1 MRNKELS
8 EIFDQM
14 ADIMEIL
21 GEDTFRINSYR
32 NVART
37 IGDQSTDVAD
47 LLASSELAELPGIG
61 KSSLAKIEEYVKTG
75 KITAHEDLLKKVPP
89 TLPQLLDIPGLG
101 PKGVKSIYENLT
113 VTNIEEL
120 KRALD
125 EGSVATLHGFGEKKA
140 ATIRKG
146 IEFMEASTGRIRLDQ
161 AMGAAEVVLD
171 FLENLPAVEKM
182 ELAGSTRRRAETIG
196 DVDILLAIKGDTK
209 AAERAIAAFAAAP
222 FIERVLGKGDTKGS
236 AIIETPS
243 ASVQVDVRVVPPESF
258 GAALQYFT
266 GSKAHN
272 IRLREIAIKAK
283 YKLNEYGLFKGD
295 KQIAGATEE
304 EVYKKLGLDFVPPL
318 LREDRGEIDAAQ
330 KHTLPKIIQPEDI
343 KGDLHMHTF
352 ASDGHCEIEDYI
364 KAAKD
369 LGYKYICITDH
380 SVSAAI
386 ANGQTP
392 EKLARQIERIHK
404 INAKTK
410 GLTIFA
416 GAEVDILAD
425 GRLDFDD
432 GLLADLDYVTASV
445 HSGMGSPREKVTA
458 RALKAMDNPY
468 VTCISHPTGRLIG
481 EREAMDLDMDAVIEH
496 AAQTGT
502 ALEVNANTYR
512 LDLKDI
518 HCRMAIEKGVKLVI
532 ATDAHSPDG
541 LLMMPFGVATAARGW
556 ATKDDVVNTLPLAKV
571 RTWLKAKRPR

>member
-1 MRNKELS
+1 MRNRELS
-8 EIFDQM
+8 AIFDQM

-21 GEDTFRINSYR
+21 GEDPFRINSYR

-47 LLASSELAELPGIG
+47 LLAGGELAELPGIG
-61 KSSLAKIEEYVKTG
+61 KSSLAKIEEFVKTG

-89 TLPQLLDIPGLG
+89 TLPELLHIPGLG
-101 PKGVKSIYENLT
+101 PKGVKSLHENLKIT
-113 VTNIEEL
+113 SMEEL
-120 KRALD
+120 KGALD
-125 EGSVATLHGFGEKKA
+125 EGLVASLPGFGEKKA

-146 IEFMEASTGRIRLDQ
+146 IDFLASSTGRIRLDQ
-161 AMGAAEVVLD
+161 AVAAATIVLNHLKD
-171 FLENLPAVEKM
+171 LPAVDTM
-182 ELAGSTRRRAETIG
+182 EVAGSTRRRAETIG
-196 DVDILLAIKGDTK
+196 DVDILVTTKGAKQK
-209 AAERAIAAFAAAP
+209 AEETIAAFTKAP
-222 FIERVLGKGDTKGS
+222 FVERVLGKGETKGS
-236 AIIETPS
+236 AIIDAGG
-243 ASVQVDVRVVPPESF
+243 ASVQVDVRVVPPESL

-272 IRLREIAIKAK
+272 VRLREIAQKARL
-283 YKLNEYGLFKGD
+283 KLNEYGLFKGD
-295 KQIAGATEE
+295 KPVAGATEE
-304 EVYKKLGLDFVPPL
+304 EIYKKLGLDFVPPL

-330 KHTLPKIIQPEDI
+330 KHKLPQLVQPQDI

-364 KAAKD
+364 KAAKEW
-369 LGYKYICITDH
+369 GYKYICITDH

-392 EKLARQIERIHK
+392 EKLAKQIERIGR
-404 INAKTK
+404 ISAKSK
-410 GLTIFA
+410 GLTVFA

-432 GLLADLDYVTASV
+432 KLLADLDYVTASI
-445 HSGMGSPREKVTA
+445 HSGLGSPRAKVTS
-458 RALKAMDNPY
+458 RTLKAMDNPY

-481 EREAMDLDMDAVIEH
+481 EREAMDLDIEAVIAH

-502 ALEVNANTYR
+502 ALEVNANTHR
-512 LDLKDI
+512 LDLKDL

-532 ATDAHSPDG
+532 ATDAHTPDG
-541 LLMMPFGVATAARGW
+541 LDMMPFGVATAARGW
-556 ATKDDVVNTLPLAKV
+556 ATKNDIANTLPLAKFK
-571 RTWLKAKRPR
+571 TWLKSKRPR